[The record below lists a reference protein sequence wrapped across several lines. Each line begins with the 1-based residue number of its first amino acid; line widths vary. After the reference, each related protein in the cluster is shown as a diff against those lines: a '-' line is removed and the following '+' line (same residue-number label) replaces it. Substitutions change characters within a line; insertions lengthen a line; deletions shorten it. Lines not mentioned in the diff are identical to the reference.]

1 MKDEAQIMEVRA
13 AYEALTTAQRVFV
26 TNVAQLEQAEAALID
41 QKIQALIA
49 EIGTIPEIITLED
62 EALIDSL
69 MERLDALTAEQQKLV
84 TNVDKL
90 LDAQAQLAALKNPE
104 TGSDVPASAIILGE
118 TAFCI
123 TAISLRRRR
132 K

>member
-1 MKDEAQIMEVRA
+1 MQKTKKSANRLLALLLSIMMLVSMLPLSVFAEETTGA
-13 AYEALTTAQRVFV
+13 AADAVVTLTVSNRGVLA
-26 TNVAQLEQAEAALID
+26 
-41 QKIQALIA
+41 
-49 EIGTIPEIITLED
+49 
-62 EALIDSL
+62 SL

-104 TGSDVPASAIILGE
+104 TGSDVPASAIILGA
-118 TAFCI
+118 TALCI